1 MPSVRIL
8 WIFCLVVLCH
18 LGGPALRVMWAANGA
33 VSQAARVPIA
43 RLSVPRL
50 RGSTLPHLYDQSVE
64 IGIAC
69 QGPGSERDPAG
80 GALGPASSCSQTRTL
95 ESTFGL
101 ASGPWA
107 PYPPPVPCA
116 REPGSRVFR
125 AGFVSSG
132 IRRELSGP
140 A

>member
-1 MPSVRIL
+1 MRDSRMPSVRIL

-69 QGPGSERDPAG
+69 QGPGSEADVADGARRACVFLQPDTHSG
-80 GALGPASSCSQTRTL
+80 IHVRLGIWALGTLPTTRPMRT
-95 ESTFGL
+95 
-101 ASGPWA
+101 
-107 PYPPPVPCA
+107 
-116 REPGSRVFR
+116 
-125 AGFVSSG
+125 
-132 IRRELSGP
+132 
-140 A
+140 